1 MSSNLRVTS
10 SNPRVTSSNPRATR
24 FFFHH
29 FNTKRCAVLLNYYC
43 QALSISP
50 YGINGGLSDNSCSSV
65 PFASALSPP
74 WYLVQPNSH
83 IKKSVI
89 PEHIVSVWK
98 CCFHFNFLPEI
109 KKMKSGVINFVSQR
123 NFKQT
128 FV

>member
-1 MSSNLRVTS
+1 MSSVPRVTSLNLWVTSSNPRFTSADPRVASSIPRVMSSNLRVTS

-74 WYLVQPNSH
+74 WYLAQPNSH
-83 IKKSVI
+83 IKK
-89 PEHIVSVWK
+89 
-98 CCFHFNFLPEI
+98 
-109 KKMKSGVINFVSQR
+109 
-123 NFKQT
+123 
-128 FV
+128 